1 MSVYEGGDREMS
13 HFESMFAL
21 LLEFILKQA
30 FSMYFPHLIG
40 DM

>member
-1 MSVYEGGDREMS
+1 MS

>member
-1 MSVYEGGDREMS
+1 MS

-30 FSMYFPHLIG
+30 FSMCFPHLIG
-40 DM
+40 DRQKDGCLPHS